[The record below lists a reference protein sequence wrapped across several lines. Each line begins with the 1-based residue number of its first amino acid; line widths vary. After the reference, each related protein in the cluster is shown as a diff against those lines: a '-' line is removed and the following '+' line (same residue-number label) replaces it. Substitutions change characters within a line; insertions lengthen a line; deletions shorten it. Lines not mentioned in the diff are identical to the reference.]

1 MSRGAGSHVSTIS
14 RPVSAHRSP
23 KIPLAS
29 SVVTGIASLLLT
41 AGAFKLRYHCTHH
54 SRLKAH
60 NIVRTANVEPRAYAA
75 ATVRFAPRPE
85 DETTRAGSII
95 EETLSARLDRMSL
108 MQIQRR

>member
-1 MSRGAGSHVSTIS
+1 M
-14 RPVSAHRSP
+14 
-23 KIPLAS
+23 
-29 SVVTGIASLLLT
+29 VTGIASLLLT
-41 AGAFKLRYHCTHH
+41 AGACKLRCHCTHH

-75 ATVRFAPRPE
+75 ATARFAPRPE
-85 DETTRAGSII
+85 DETTRAGSIII